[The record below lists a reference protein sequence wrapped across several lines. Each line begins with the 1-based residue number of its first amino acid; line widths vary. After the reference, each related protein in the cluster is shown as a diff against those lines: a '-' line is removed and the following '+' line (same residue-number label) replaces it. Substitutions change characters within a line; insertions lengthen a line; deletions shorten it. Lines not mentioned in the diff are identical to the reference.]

1 MNRDFSF
8 IKLYTDFALAKRND
22 NPPISK
28 LNYQGFIQQRTDE
41 TFLQTSNSDVDVV
54 FVGGY
59 LAELIDNCDIVKKD
73 ITNNFYFD
81 GFEDANGIKQIS
93 FEFGMVNQD
102 FWSKP
107 LHLKLTD
114 LVNGNIYYSNSF
126 LITNYNSDI
135 STRFDYWNILD
146 EYKRSIRLVNCFDQT
161 PQNELTS
168 KQYTT
173 SVGTRVNYR
182 QITIYLRKYVIDSL
196 DYFINDR
203 LPVLINS
210 DNVYLNG
217 VGAVISDLKTDER
230 IVDSNLLKAEFI
242 VNPQNSTYNWEFQI
256 YEGLEVIE
264 QGPINGGIYS
274 LETFSTTASLTFNK
288 FISLLDG
295 LVIELYKDGVFV
307 ANPIIDFSFNVLD
320 LDFSDYEFINGSYS
334 IVIPSGYIYNGTEFF
349 GGYAISEWTFTIADG
364 EFDGTEFDNAE
375 YLTT

>member
-41 TFLQTSNSDVDVV
+41 TFLQTSNSDVDIV

-59 LAELIDNCDIVKKD
+59 LAELIDNCGIVKKD

-81 GFEDANGIKQIS
+81 GFEDANGVKQIS

-102 FWSKP
+102 FRSKP

-135 STRFDYWNILD
+135 STRFDYWDILD
-146 EYKRSIRLVNCFDQT
+146 EYKKSIRLVNCFDQT
-161 PQNELTS
+161 PQNELSS

-182 QITIYLRKYVIDSL
+182 QITTYLRKYIIDSL

-203 LPVLINS
+203 LPILINS

-217 VGAVISDLKTDER
+217 IGAVMSDLKTDER

-264 QGPINGGIYS
+264 RSPAHQSI
-274 LETFSTTASLTFNK
+274 FSGFDVICYIAFNK
-288 FISLLDG
+288 NISLLSG
-295 LVIELYKDGVFV
+295 TIKLYKDNVFV
-307 ANPIIDFSFNVLD
+307 ADGTPFVAGSFLNIDF
-320 LDFSDYEFINGSYS
+320 DYTFTNGNYS
-334 IVIPSGYIYNGTEFF
+334 ITVPSGYIYNGTEFF
-349 GGYAISEWTFTIADG
+349 GGYGINEWTFTIADG
-364 EFDGTEFDNAE
+364 EFDDTEFDNTE

>member
-28 LNYQGFIQQRTDE
+28 LRYQGFIQQRTDE
-41 TFLQTSNSDVDVV
+41 TFLQTSNSDVDIV

-59 LAELIDNCDIVKKD
+59 LAELIDNCGVVKKD

-81 GFEDANGIKQIS
+81 GFEDANGVKQIS

-146 EYKRSIRLVNCFDQT
+146 EYKKSIRLVNCFDQT
-161 PQNELTS
+161 PQNELSS

-182 QITIYLRKYVIDSL
+182 QITTYLRKYVIDSL

-203 LPVLINS
+203 LPILINS

-217 VGAVISDLKTDER
+217 IGAVVSDLKTDER
-230 IVDSNLLKAEFI
+230 ISDSNLLKAEFI

-264 QGPINGGIYS
+264 RSPAHQSI
-274 LETFSTTASLTFNK
+274 FSGFDVICYIAFNK
-288 FISLLDG
+288 NISLLSG
-295 LVIELYKDGVFV
+295 LLVGLYKDSVLV
-307 ANPIIDFSFNVLD
+307 ATPTITPFLNNIDF
-320 LDFSDYEFINGSYS
+320 DFSDYTFTNGNYS
-334 IVIPSGYIYNGTEFF
+334 IFVEGNKIYNNNDFF
-349 GGYAISEWTFTIADG
+349 DGYALGEWNFTIADG
-364 EFDGTEFDNAE
+364 EYEGTEYNDEFLID
-375 YLTT
+375 

>member
-22 NPPISK
+22 NPSISK

-41 TFLQTSNSDVDVV
+41 TFLQTSNSDVDIV

-59 LAELIDNCDIVKKD
+59 LAELIDNCGIVKKD

-81 GFEDANGIKQIS
+81 GFEDANGVKQIS

-135 STRFDYWNILD
+135 STRFDYWDILD
-146 EYKRSIRLVNCFDQT
+146 EYKKSIRLVNCFDQT
-161 PQNELTS
+161 PQNELSS

-182 QITIYLRKYVIDSL
+182 QITTYLRKYVIDGL

-203 LPVLINS
+203 LPILINS

-217 VGAVISDLKTDER
+217 IGAVISDLKTDER
-230 IVDSNLLKAEFI
+230 ISDSNLLKAEFI

-264 QGPINGGIYS
+264 RSPAHQSI
-274 LETFSTTASLTFNK
+274 FSGFDVICYIAFNK
-288 FISLLDG
+288 NISLLSG
-295 LVIELYKDGVFV
+295 TIKLYKDNVFV
-307 ANPIIDFSFNVLD
+307 ADGVSIAVGSFLNITFD
-320 LDFSDYEFINGSYS
+320 CIFINGNYS
-334 IVIPSGYIYNGTEFF
+334 ITVPSGYIYNGTEFF
-349 GGYAISEWTFTIADG
+349 GGYGINEWTFTIADG
-364 EFDGTEFDNAE
+364 EFDETEFDNAE

>member
-8 IKLYTDFALAKRND
+8 IKLYTNFADAILNE

-28 LNYQGFIQQRTDE
+28 LRYQGFIQLRTDE
-41 TFLQTSNSDVDVV
+41 TFLQTSNSDVDIV

-59 LAELIDNCDIVKKD
+59 LVELIDNCGNVKLD
-73 ITNNFYFD
+73 VTGNFYFD

-102 FWSKP
+102 FWTKP

-126 LITNYNSDI
+126 LITNFNSDI
-135 STRFDYWNILD
+135 STRFDYWDISD

-161 PQNELTS
+161 PQNELSS

-173 SVGTRVNYR
+173 SFGTRVNYK
-182 QITIYLRKYVIDSL
+182 QITTYLRKYLIDSL

-203 LPVLINS
+203 LPILINS

-217 VGAVISDLKTDER
+217 IGSVISDLKTEER

-242 VNPQNSTYNWEFQI
+242 VNPQNTKYDWQFQI
-256 YEGLEVIE
+256 YEPLQVIE
-264 QGPINGGIYS
+264 RNPIHQSILS
-274 LETFSTTASLTFNK
+274 STDGLFSLTFNK
-288 FISLLDG
+288 NISFIGGAS
-295 LVIELYKDGVFV
+295 IELYKDGISVTEATTNV
-307 ANPIIDFSFNVLD
+307 IDNVLY
-320 LDFSDYEFINGSYS
+320 LDYSFYTFTNVNYS
-334 IVIPSGYIYNGTEFF
+334 IVVPSGSVFANGEIFEGYILG
-349 GGYAISEWTFTIADG
+349 EWIFSITDG
-364 EFDGTEFDNAE
+364 EYDNTQYNNE
-375 YLTT
+375 YLITT

>member
-41 TFLQTSNSDVDVV
+41 TFLQTSNSDVDIV

-59 LAELIDNCDIVKKD
+59 LAELIDNCGIVKKD
-73 ITNNFYFD
+73 ISNNFYFY

-146 EYKRSIRLVNCFDQT
+146 EYKKSIRLVNCFDQT
-161 PQNELTS
+161 PQNELSS

-182 QITIYLRKYVIDSL
+182 QITTYLRKYVIDSL

-203 LPVLINS
+203 LPILINS

-217 VGAVISDLKTDER
+217 VGAVMSDLKTDER
-230 IVDSNLLKAEFI
+230 ISDSNLLKAEFI

-264 QGPINGGIYS
+264 RSPAHQSI
-274 LETFSTTASLTFNK
+274 FSGFDVICYIAFNK
-288 FISLLDG
+288 NISLLSG
-295 LVIELYKDGVFV
+295 TIKLYKDGVFV
-307 ANPIIDFSFNVLD
+307 ADGTPFVAGSFLNIDF
-320 LDFSDYEFINGSYS
+320 DYTFTNGNYS
-334 IVIPSGYIYNGTEFF
+334 ITVPSGYIYNGTEFF
-349 GGYAISEWTFTIADG
+349 SGYAINEWTFTISDG
-364 EFDGTEFDNAE
+364 FYDETYYDETY
-375 YLTT
+375 YLT

>member
-8 IKLYTDFALAKRND
+8 IKLYTNFADAIQNE

-28 LNYQGFIQQRTDE
+28 LRYQGFIQQRTDE
-41 TFLQTSNSDVDVV
+41 TFVQTSNSDTDIV

-59 LAELIDNCDIVKKD
+59 LAELIDNCGIVKKD
-73 ITNNFYFD
+73 ITGNFFFD

-135 STRFDYWNILD
+135 STRFDYWNISD
-146 EYKRSIRLVNCFDQT
+146 EYKKSIRIVNCFDQT
-161 PQNELTS
+161 PQNELNS

-173 SVGTRVNYR
+173 STGSRVNYR
-182 QITIYLRKYVIDSL
+182 QITTYLRKCLIDSL

-203 LPVLINS
+203 LPILINS
-210 DNVYLNG
+210 DNVYLNSIG
-217 VGAVISDLKTDER
+217 CVLSDLKTDDR

-242 VNPQNSTYNWEFQI
+242 ANPQNTTYNWDFQI
-256 YEGLEVIE
+256 YEPLQVIE
-264 QGPINGGIYS
+264 RVPIH
-274 LETFSTTASLTFNK
+274 ETILSSSDGLFSLTFNK
-288 FISLLDG
+288 NISLLDG
-295 LVIELYKDGVFV
+295 LLVTLYKDGISVSEAV
-307 ANPIIDFSFNVLD
+307 VGVTDNVLN
-320 LDFSDYEFINGSYS
+320 LDFSAYTFTNGEYYI
-334 IVIPSGYIYNGTEFF
+334 IVPAGFIYNGSEFF
-349 GGYAISEWTFTIADG
+349 GGYYVNEWRFTIADG
-364 EFDGTEFDNAE
+364 EFDDTEFDNTE
-375 YLTT
+375 FLTT